1 MRLHIPRAESPG
13 RSPCKGRSEIDAREK
28 EFRFRRVRG
37 FTWLAYLLLITF
49 GVLAAPVQGQAPP
62 ADSASPLESAGDA
75 EPFSESSVSAGEAL
89 LGKLRQGGITVVLL
103 LGVSVVGAA
112 CALERLA
119 HLRQSRVA
127 PARLA
132 QEFGELSRAGR
143 LDELGERAAASD
155 STLGRV
161 AAAMAAHRVL
171 APAELGTLAGEVATR
186 EMKLHLLR
194 AYPLMICATLSPLLG
209 LFGTVAGM
217 IGAFDKVAAAGSLG
231 DASML
236 GGDIS
241 KALIT
246 TAAGLVV
253 AIPTLGLYHYF
264 RSRTNLLAITL
275 EEQVGELLLAWRR
288 PAESTIES

>member
-1 MRLHIPRAESPG
+1 MA
-13 RSPCKGRSEIDAREK
+13 
-28 EFRFRRVRG
+28 F
-37 FTWLAYLLLITF
+37 LLLIVF
-49 GVLAAPVQGQAPP
+49 GVPAAPLQGQDPP
-62 ADSASPLESAGDA
+62 AEPILPRESAGDA
-75 EPFSESSVSAGEAL
+75 EPSPPSGEL
-89 LGKLRQGGITVVLL
+89 LFAKLRQGGVTVVLL
-103 LGVSVVGAA
+103 LGVSVFGAA
-112 CALERLA
+112 CALERA
-119 HLRQSRVA
+119 VHLRNARVA
-127 PARLA
+127 PSALGHQLEELARS
-132 QEFGELSRAGR
+132 GE
-143 LDELGERAAASD
+143 LDELDQLARASD

-161 AAAMAAHRVL
+161 ATAMANHRDL
-171 APAELGTLAGEVATR
+171 PPSELGTLAGEVATR

-264 RSRTNLLAITL
+264 RSRTNLLALAL
-275 EEQVGELLLAWRR
+275 EEQVGELLHAWPA
-288 PAESTIES
+288 PAETRNAPPR